1 MSSGE
6 SGRGL
11 GTRTAYRLPV
21 RQLLWLPIGISGA
34 LLAAVL
40 LALVGAAWLGHMR
53 IEPVRGHLAAVGRLR
68 DLETEIQRILS
79 ESLRQGDDEIPAA
92 ELVGARE
99 DVDRV
104 ARALDY
110 LSAETPE
117 RLRGVAAMLSDS
129 GPARAETLFDALA
142 GLRGVLGDE
151 RRSLDQLM
159 ERLARDTRAEL
170 DLALLLLG
178 VLPIFGVVGLF
189 VLRRRVQRPLAS
201 LGDLLAHLAERDYRP
216 VPEALLS
223 DSAGLVRPLFQ
234 SYNELMH
241 RLQELETEHD
251 DRERNLEQQV
261 CQATGA
267 LLTQSRQL
275 ARSERL
281 AAVGAISAGLAHEL
295 RNPLAGIQMACM
307 KLQRVLGDSD
317 QSARLDAVVTELKR
331 LNRLL
336 GERVDAARHAPEPLT
351 RLDLKDTVEGLLSL
365 VRYQVPQGVRLMCEV
380 PDRLVCQLPE
390 GGLRQALLNLTLNA
404 AQCLGGGGG
413 EVRIRAEREGQ
424 VVALSVTDT
433 GPGFP
438 PEMLAVGVRPFASG
452 RIGGTGLG
460 LAMVRRF
467 AEDINAELVL
477 SNLEPQ
483 GARATLRFPCPET
496 IVGAPDGPSGH
507 A

>member
-1 MSSGE
+1 
-6 SGRGL
+6 
-11 GTRTAYRLPV
+11 V
-21 RQLLWLPIGISGA
+21 RQLFWLPIGISGG
-34 LLAAVL
+34 LVAAVL

-53 IEPVRGHLAAVGRLR
+53 IEPVRGHLAAIGRLR
-68 DLETEIQRILS
+68 DLETEIERVLF
-79 ESLRQGDDEIPAA
+79 ESLHEGDDEIPPAGLA
-92 ELVGARE
+92 GARE

-104 ARALDY
+104 VRALDY
-110 LSAETPE
+110 LNAETPE

-129 GPARAETLFDALA
+129 GSARAETLFDALG

-151 RRSLDQLM
+151 RRSLSSLM
-159 ERLARDTRAEL
+159 DKLARDTRTEL
-170 DLALLLLG
+170 DLALVLLG
-178 VLPIFGVVGLF
+178 VLPIFGGVGLF

-223 DSAGLVRPLFQ
+223 DSAGLVQPLFQ
-234 SYNELMH
+234 NYNDLVR
-241 RLQELETEHD
+241 RLQELEAEHD
-251 DRERNLEQQV
+251 DRERDLEQQV
-261 CQATGA
+261 RQASGA

-275 ARSERL
+275 AHSERL

-317 QSARLDAVVTELKR
+317 QSARMEAVVTELKR

-336 GERVDAARHAPEPLT
+336 SERVDAARHAPEPLI
-351 RLDLKDTVEGLLSL
+351 RLDLKDTIEGFLSL
-365 VRYQVPQGVRLMCEV
+365 VRYQVPEGVRLISQI
-380 PDRLVCQLPE
+380 PDRLVCPLPE

-404 AQCLGGGGG
+404 AQSLEGAEG
-413 EVRIRAEREGQ
+413 EVMICGAREGQ
-424 VVALSVTDT
+424 SVVLSVTDT

-467 AEDINAELVL
+467 AEDINGELVL
-477 SNLEPQ
+477 SNLEPR
-483 GARATLRFPCPET
+483 GARVTLRLSCPET
-496 IVGAPDGPSGH
+496 AAGAPDGPSNH